1 MLAGRY
7 RVQRLLGRGGMGAVY
22 LADDE
27 VLHELVALKVISS
40 SFSSDEAALVARF
53 RREASAARKVS
64 SPNVIRIHDL
74 GEARPG
80 LLYLSMEYF
89 NGRTLNEV
97 IAQRGV
103 VPMKD
108 VQDILQQVC
117 NGLEAAHEAGVIH
130 RDLKPGNVL
139 VGERGA
145 VKLID
150 FGLATTLVGD
160 NLTATGAILGTPH
173 YMAPEQVR
181 GKPVDARADI
191 YSLGALAYHLVTGRP
206 PFTGENAIAVGFAH
220 CSETPDAP
228 RTLRRDC
235 PPALDAA
242 ILAALAKNPADRPG
256 DAESV
261 LRAGV
266 RGERCLIRAMSL
278 ALAIGACGD
287 NIRPIPAD
295 ATELPDLA
303 VVPGQMT
310 GTEAITT
317 ASFDGSSCEVVEGC
331 VDAVGERRLLS
342 FATVTENRGTADLN
356 LGPVPPPGVSSGIF
370 VWSPCHMHHHVM
382 GYANFDLLDASGDV
396 VDHRP
401 KASVLSRGRRADRAG
416 TALAVHVHAAGHHGR
431 LGRHLRTRSGVRVDR
446 CHRCALRDLHGAR
459 VDRPDAM
466 FPDADRSNNVWVDTV
481 VALIRSMGCGGRD
494 TPHYRAAA
502 CGRFGFDD
510 RPFSSRIRQPGR
522 AGARDLAI
530 GCAGSRKS
538 GARVRVADS
547 ILDRHG
553 STGFASMPRATG
565 SARSTS
571 MARRCCG
578 VGRSSV
584 ANAGHTRRART
595 TFRSASGYQRDQI
608 GGVAIGDQFVL
619 AGGNGS
625 PATGTTL
632 YASIRRS
639 TASARRAH
647 VPARPADRCRWP

>member
-1 MLAGRY
+1 MEGVVAIIMIFGMAPFIAWMRSRTRLHEKRMELEQARIAAGALPAGDTQKLLEDNKLLRERVENLETIVCSVDHELNQKVARLVDEQRAQLGTPGTSATMPAPAAPPAAPHSPNLALDQTATLPPRASTPAPAMPSSIEPGQMLAGRY
-7 RVQRLLGRGGMGAVY
+7 RVQRLLGRGGMGAVF

-89 NGRTLNEV
+89 NGRTLTEL

-117 NGLEAAHEAGVIH
+117 TGLEAAHEAGVIH

-242 ILAALAKNPADRPG
+242 ILAALAKNPADRP
-256 DAESV
+256 
-261 LRAGV
+261 
-266 RGERCLIRAMSL
+266 
-278 ALAIGACGD
+278 
-287 NIRPIPAD
+287 
-295 ATELPDLA
+295 AT
-303 VVPGQMT
+303 
-310 GTEAITT
+310 
-317 ASFDGSSCEVVEGC
+317 
-331 VDAVGERRLLS
+331 
-342 FATVTENRGTADLN
+342 
-356 LGPVPPPGVSSGIF
+356 
-370 VWSPCHMHHHVM
+370 
-382 GYANFDLLDASGDV
+382 
-396 VDHRP
+396 P
-401 KASVLSRGRRADRAG
+401 KAF
-416 TALAVHVHAAGHHGR
+416 
-431 LGRHLRTRSGVRVDR
+431 
-446 CHRCALRDLHGAR
+446 CAQA
-459 VDRPDAM
+459 
-466 FPDADRSNNVWVDTV
+466 
-481 VALIRSMGCGGRD
+481 
-494 TPHYRAAA
+494 
-502 CGRFGFDD
+502 
-510 RPFSSRIRQPGR
+510 
-522 AGARDLAI
+522 
-530 GCAGSRKS
+530 
-538 GARVRVADS
+538 
-547 ILDRHG
+547 
-553 STGFASMPRATG
+553 FA
-565 SARSTS
+565 
-571 MARRCCG
+571 
-578 VGRSSV
+578 
-584 ANAGHTRRART
+584 
-595 TFRSASGYQRDQI
+595 
-608 GGVAIGDQFVL
+608 
-619 AGGNGS
+619 
-625 PATGTTL
+625 
-632 YASIRRS
+632 
-639 TASARRAH
+639 ASAA
-647 VPARPADRCRWP
+647 